1 MKPNIFILL
10 SLLLLCLMQPL
21 RAQELLSRVQV
32 LAPTVPN
39 INKNSMDQ
47 LQKAVRDFLN
57 NNKFGSEVYQ
67 PQERIDC
74 IVVLTINAWDG
85 GSSYKAQAQIQS
97 SRPVYGTSYYATLL
111 NMSDPNFD
119 FNYSDG
125 QTIDFSESTFISNL
139 SSLLS
144 FYAYTIIGLDKDSF
158 SSLGGSSYYLKARNV
173 INLAQTSGGA
183 GWRASDG
190 LRNRFWLNE
199 NLTSKNFELLRSF
212 IYTYHFRGLDQMA
225 SNRSKGVTS
234 LLEGLLEL
242 GTLDKQKLGSIFP
255 NVYFASKADEIASIL
270 STAEQPIR
278 MRAFNLLSEI
288 DPANT
293 GKYEKLKMP

>member
-1 MKPNIFILL
+1 MKPILRCFCTILL
-10 SLLLLCLMQPL
+10 LSFSTHLA
-21 RAQELLSRVQV
+21 AQELLSRVQV

-39 INKNSMDQ
+39 INKNSVEQ
-47 LQKAVRDFLN
+47 LQKVVRDFLN
-57 NNKFGSEVYQ
+57 NNKFSSEAYQ

-74 IVVLTINAWDG
+74 ILVITINSWDG
-85 GSSYKAQAQIQS
+85 GSAYKAQAQIQS
-97 SRPVYGTSYYATLL
+97 SRPVYGTSYNATLL

-125 QTIDFSESTFISNL
+125 QTIDFSETTFISNL

-158 SSLGGSSYYLKARNV
+158 SSLGGSPYYLKARNV

-199 NLTSKNFELLRSF
+199 NLTNKNFELLRNF
-212 IYTYHFRGLDQMA
+212 IYAYHFRGLDQLA
-225 SNRSKGVTS
+225 ANRTQGVNS
-234 LLEGLLEL
+234 VLEGLLEL
-242 GTLDKQKLGSIFP
+242 GALDKQKLGSIFP
-255 NVYFASKADEIASIL
+255 NVYFASKADEITGVLA
-270 STAEQPIR
+270 TAEQPIR
-278 MRAFNLLSEI
+278 MRAFNLLNEI

-293 GKYEKLKMP
+293 AKYEKLRTP